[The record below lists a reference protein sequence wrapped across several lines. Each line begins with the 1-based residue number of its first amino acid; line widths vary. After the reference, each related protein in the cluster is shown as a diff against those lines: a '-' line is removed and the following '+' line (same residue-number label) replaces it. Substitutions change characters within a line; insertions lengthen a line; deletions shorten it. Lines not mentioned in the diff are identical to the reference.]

1 MKNILAFGD
10 SLTWGADPATG
21 QRHPFED
28 RWPSTLAGGLEG
40 VSRVVADGL
49 GGRTTVFDDPTGPTL
64 RSGSRDLPT
73 ALGTHQPLDLVIL
86 MLGTNDLK
94 PFLCGTA
101 HGATQ
106 GMRRLVQIIR
116 TYPFKTPEPPQV
128 LIVAPPPCVGTPGQ
142 NRSIEESHRFGPMY
156 RALAN
161 ETGCAFFDAGS
172 VIVASE
178 IDGVHLT
185 AAETAK
191 LGHALA
197 PLVVKL
203 LAQAV

>member
-28 RWPSTLAGGLEG
+28 RWPSTLAAGLEG
-40 VSRVVADGL
+40 VAHVMVDGL

-64 RSGSRDLPT
+64 RSGARDLPT
-73 ALGTHQPLDLVIL
+73 ALGAHQPLDLVIM

-101 HGATQ
+101 HGAAQ

-116 TYPFKTPEPPQV
+116 TYPFKNPEPPQI
-128 LIVAPPPCVGTPGQ
+128 LIVAPPACVGTPGQ
-142 NRSIEESHRFGPMY
+142 NRSIEESLRFAPLY
-156 RALAN
+156 SALAE
-161 ETGCAFFDAGS
+161 ETGCAFFDAAS
-172 VIVASE
+172 VIVASD

-191 LGHALA
+191 LGHALV
-197 PLVVKL
+197 PLVTMIL
-203 LAQAV
+203 S